1 MTADKARITVFMSFS
16 GDGGVERMVA
26 NLLQEFVRQGHAVD
40 LLLIKARGSHLA
52 HLPPE
57 VNRIKLG
64 PDHAWL
70 CIPALIRY
78 LRKHKPPSLLAAKH
92 RAISVAVIARALAGV
107 DTRILGRLGT
117 NLSRSLKGKSR
128 LRKWLWYSTMR
139 AIYPRVDKIAPVSHG
154 VAGDVHAITGIDT
167 GKMEVIRNPVITP
180 ELATLATEPL
190 DHPWLQPG
198 QPPVILG
205 VGRFTAQKDFLTLI
219 RAFAEVRR
227 QRECRLIL
235 LGHGALQG
243 QYETLARELGVAQ
256 DIGFPGFAK
265 NPYAYMSRARLFV
278 LSSAWEGSPNALSE
292 ALALGIPAVATDCE
306 SGPREILADGRYGPL
321 VPVGDHAAL
330 AQTMLQT
337 LNHPLPSE
345 VLKEAMTEYTARAS
359 AQRYLSALGIH
370 G

>member
-1 MTADKARITVFMSFS
+1 MSFS

-26 NLLQEFVRQGHAVD
+26 NLLQEFVRRGHAVD

-70 CIPALIRY
+70 CIPALARY
-78 LRKHKPPSLLAAKH
+78 LRKHKPQSLLAAKH

-107 DTRILGRLGT
+107 DTCILGRLGT

-128 LRKWLWYSTMR
+128 LRRWLWYSTMR
-139 AIYPRVDKIAPVSHG
+139 AIYPHVDRIVPVSNG
-154 VAGDVHAITGIDT
+154 VAEDVGAITGIAT

-180 ELATLATEPL
+180 ELATLAAAPL

-205 VGRFTAQKDFLTLI
+205 MGRFTAQKDFLTLI

-227 QRECRLIL
+227 RRDCRLML

-243 QYETLARELGVAQ
+243 QYEALARELGVER
-256 DIGFPGFAK
+256 DIGFPGFAR
-265 NPYAYMSRARLFV
+265 NPYAYLSRASLFV

-292 ALALGIPAVATDCE
+292 ALALGIPSVSTDCE
-306 SGPREILADGRYGPL
+306 SGPREILDGGRYGPL

-330 AQTMLQT
+330 AQAMLQT
-337 LNHPLPSE
+337 LDHPLPAAL
-345 VLKEAMTEYTARAS
+345 LKEAVTEYTAATS
-359 AQRYLSALGIH
+359 AQRYLSALGIE